1 MKGQSAVLADPKRSW
16 ILFLPIPA
24 GCLALACLAAFL
36 RPQSPVLTAFLAA
49 AAAGLAVVEGVLVA
63 FSLPQKR
70 ALETRALQLQ
80 AVYDV
85 IGKAGGSLDLREVLD
100 AITRHTVEVTG
111 VRGCSIKLLD
121 PGTGRMSVR
130 SLAGLK
136 REVPGLAAA
145 AAESIYEKSLRD
157 GEPVLVEGAL
167 ASDFPELDGEAESLI
182 CVPLRDEGRVVGA
195 LCVYGEKGR
204 PLSPEMLSFLSRL
217 GDLAVLFIENAS
229 VYEGLK
235 RVDDAKSWF
244 LRKAAH
250 ELASPLA
257 TIQSI
262 THTFLEGYLGEVPA
276 LQREMVERI
285 RFRAESLSQVV
296 ADLLV
301 LARARAHGA
310 GQAEEQAS
318 DLCEV
323 LRETVTFFQAAAREK
338 GVALVVDGLPGGAG
352 AGGTGGDDA
361 RAGADSPAR
370 LSSAC
375 LVAAPRADLLSVVTN
390 LVSNAVKYSLPGG
403 RVTVSLA
410 RAGRGVALA
419 VTDQGIGIPVAE
431 KDRLFSEFF
440 RASNARAFAGSG
452 TGLGLAIVKSI
463 VERLGGTIDVQSE
476 EGAGTTVRVA
486 LEGSG

>member
-1 MKGQSAVLADPKRSW
+1 VTGQFAVFTHPKRFW
-16 ILFLPIPA
+16 ILFLPLPA

-36 RPQSPVLTAFLAA
+36 NPQSPVLTAVLAA
-49 AAAGLAVVEGVLVA
+49 AAACLAAVEGLLVA
-63 FSLPQKR
+63 LSLPQKR

-85 IGKAGGSLDLREVLD
+85 IGKAGGSLELREVLD
-100 AITRHTVEVTG
+100 AITRHTVAVTG

-130 SLAGLK
+130 SLAGLR

-145 AAESIYEKSLRD
+145 AVESIYERSLRD

-167 ASDFPELDGEAESLI
+167 ASDFPELDSEAESLI

-235 RVDDAKSWF
+235 RVDEAKSWF

-262 THTFLEGYLGEVPA
+262 TQTFLEGYLGEVPA
-276 LQREMVERI
+276 RQREMVERI
-285 RFRAESLSQVV
+285 RFRAESLSQIV

-301 LARARAHGA
+301 LARARAYGA
-310 GQAEEQAS
+310 GQAEEKAN

-323 LRETVTFFQAAAREK
+323 LRETITFFQAAAREK
-338 GVALVVDGLPGGAG
+338 GVALEVEGLPSTAAAG
-352 AGGTGGDDA
+352 ATADA
-361 RAGADSPAR
+361 PAGPST
-370 LSSAC
+370 AC
-375 LVAAPRADLLSVVTN
+375 LVVAPRADLLSVVTN
-390 LVSNAVKYSLPGG
+390 LVSNAVKYSKPGG

-410 RAGRGVALA
+410 RAGRSVALA
-419 VTDQGIGIPVAE
+419 VADQGIGIPAAE

>member
-1 MKGQSAVLADPKRSW
+1 
-16 ILFLPIPA
+16 
-24 GCLALACLAAFL
+24 
-36 RPQSPVLTAFLAA
+36 
-49 AAAGLAVVEGVLVA
+49 
-63 FSLPQKR
+63 
-70 ALETRALQLQ
+70 
-80 AVYDV
+80 
-85 IGKAGGSLDLREVLD
+85 
-100 AITRHTVEVTG
+100 
-111 VRGCSIKLLD
+111 
-121 PGTGRMSVR
+121 
-130 SLAGLK
+130 
-136 REVPGLAAA
+136 
-145 AAESIYEKSLRD
+145 
-157 GEPVLVEGAL
+157 
-167 ASDFPELDGEAESLI
+167 
-182 CVPLRDEGRVVGA
+182 
-195 LCVYGEKGR
+195 
-204 PLSPEMLSFLSRL
+204 MLSFLSRL

-235 RVDDAKSWF
+235 RVDEAKSWF

-262 THTFLEGYLGEVPA
+262 TQTFLEGYLGEVPA
-276 LQREMVERI
+276 RQREMVERI
-285 RFRAESLSQVV
+285 RFRAESLSQIV

-301 LARARAHGA
+301 LARARAYGA
-310 GQAEEQAS
+310 GQAEAQAS

-323 LRETVTFFQAAAREK
+323 LRETITFFQAAAREK
-338 GVALVVDGLPGGAG
+338 GVALEVEGLPSGAAAG
-352 AGGTGGDDA
+352 AAAVADA
-361 RAGADSPAR
+361 PAGA
-370 LSSAC
+370 SSAC
-375 LVAAPRADLLSVVTN
+375 LVIAPRADLLSVVTN

-419 VTDQGIGIPVAE
+419 VADQGIGIPAAE
-431 KDRLFSEFF
+431 RDRLFSEFF

>member
-1 MKGQSAVLADPKRSW
+1 M
-16 ILFLPIPA
+16 
-24 GCLALACLAAFL
+24 
-36 RPQSPVLTAFLAA
+36 
-49 AAAGLAVVEGVLVA
+49 
-63 FSLPQKR
+63 
-70 ALETRALQLQ
+70 
-80 AVYDV
+80 
-85 IGKAGGSLDLREVLD
+85 
-100 AITRHTVEVTG
+100 
-111 VRGCSIKLLD
+111 
-121 PGTGRMSVR
+121 
-130 SLAGLK
+130 
-136 REVPGLAAA
+136 
-145 AAESIYEKSLRD
+145 
-157 GEPVLVEGAL
+157 
-167 ASDFPELDGEAESLI
+167 
-182 CVPLRDEGRVVGA
+182 VGA

-235 RVDDAKSWF
+235 RVDEAKSWF

-262 THTFLEGYLGEVPA
+262 TQTFLEGYLGEVPA
-276 LQREMVERI
+276 RQREMVERI
-285 RFRAESLSQVV
+285 RFRAESLSQIV

-301 LARARAHGA
+301 LARARSHGA
-310 GQAEEQAS
+310 GQAEGGAS

-323 LRETVTFFQAAAREK
+323 LRETVTFFQTAAREK
-338 GVALVVDGLPGGAG
+338 GVALIVDGLPSGAG
-352 AGGTGGDDA
+352 ARG
-361 RAGADSPAR
+361 GADAPASP
-370 LSSAC
+370 SSAC
-375 LVAAPRADLLSVVTN
+375 FVAVPRADLLSVVTN

-410 RAGRGVALA
+410 RAGRSVALA
-419 VTDQGIGIPVAE
+419 VADHGIGIPAAE